1 MIVLR
6 DATQAP
12 AGSAPASAW
21 STAQA
26 ITGRLF
32 LLHGLDVVHDVH
44 DACPGREMDALVD
57 TGAIGS
63 THTAA
68 ARRLL
73 TLLERY
79 RKAAPGDAAA
89 AQ

>member
-1 MIVLR
+1 
-6 DATQAP
+6 
-12 AGSAPASAW
+12 
-21 STAQA
+21 
-26 ITGRLF
+26 
-32 LLHGLDVVHDVH
+32 
-44 DACPGREMDALVD
+44 MDALVD

-73 TLLERY
+73 TFDNDGAVHRGDNSGLLNLLQALVVAT
-79 RKAAPGDAAA
+79 AAPGDAAA